1 MESSAPYTWQRRFQ
15 PAGNGMGDF
24 QMETGDR
31 RGPRAEL
38 EKTSEDVRGKE
49 EAEHNEKLKSNEL
62 KTSSLQTD
70 GRSRNRFG
78 I

>member
-38 EKTSEDVRGKE
+38 EKLREGEVLR
-49 EAEHNEKLKSNEL
+49 
-62 KTSSLQTD
+62 
-70 GRSRNRFG
+70 
-78 I
+78 